1 MFYHFLNNFYFIIF
15 LQSTSPLSSI
25 LQVSIPPLALLG
37 SISTALLKTPR
48 WETSTGIL
56 MKVWVKGSSIEAEYC
71 SHWLW
76 RFIPPLQLW
85 RRRVKPLQ
93 MWKAKW
99 AGLLLNAR
107 VEGPRRRR
115 QTKKVVSKYVWI
127 IMCGEAVLKE
137 IYLVAIYNVKCY
149 HILCVFGVMHSYTHK
164 HVSKIF

>member
-1 MFYHFLNNFYFIIF
+1 MYLHHHFNKIPSCFYHFLNNFYFISF
-15 LQSTSPLSSI
+15 LQSNSPLSSI
-25 LQVSIPPLALLG
+25 HQVSIPPLALLG

-56 MKVWVKGSSIEAEYC
+56 MKVWAKGSSIGAEYC

-85 RRRVKPLQ
+85 QRRVKPLQ

-99 AGLLLNAR
+99 ASLLLNAR

-115 QTKKVVSKYVWI
+115 QAKKVVSKCFNHVWWS
-127 IMCGEAVLKE
+127 GA
-137 IYLVAIYNVKCY
+137 
-149 HILCVFGVMHSYTHK
+149 
-164 HVSKIF
+164 KINLFIHASWNGLNLTTFA